1 VTLNADGSYS
11 FDPSNAAY
19 QDLGVGESRDVVV
32 GYTASDGNGGIDTG
46 TLTIT
51 VTGTNDAPVV
61 TDETATVAEDAA
73 VITGTVAANDTDV
86 DGDTLTYTANGALP
100 AGVTLNADGSYSFDP
115 SNAAYQDLGVGESRD
130 VVVGYTASDG
140 NGGTDTGT
148 LTITVTGTNDAPV
161 AVDDTAAG
169 NEDTLITG
177 SVAANDS
184 DVDGDTLTY
193 TANGMLP
200 AGFTLNPDGTFTLDA
215 SDPAYQNL
223 RQDEILD
230 VVIDYTVDDG
240 NGGTDT
246 GTLTITVTGQVEQRS
261 LDVDDDSNLG
271 TRYLAYDAGPT
282 DFAFTD
288 DDDVANTVV
297 VDNFGADDYII
308 FDAPFDGSAGGA
320 SFANIDFDGD
330 GLANDL
336 AISVNK
342 NGVVSDIILRDAV
355 DPNAVIFTEA
365 QAEAAIGA
373 GFENFRTTT
382 ESTVV
387 SASLDVDNDS
397 NIGTRFTIP
406 QLANTA
412 TFNFTDD
419 DDVANT
425 VLVRG
430 FGGDDTITFDA
441 PFDGSAGGVTFAN
454 IDFDGDGLANDL
466 AISSNK
472 NGVVSDIILLD
483 AVDPNLVIS
492 SEAQAEAAIGGGTEN
507 FISGAVPPP
516 PPPPPPAQTAASLDQ
531 DNDGNLGTYFTIDAG
546 NDGFAF
552 SDDAQTANSVRIIN
566 FTSDDRIV
574 FESGSAPT
582 FANIDADGDG
592 LANDLQIDTIDNGI
606 VSTIIL
612 VDAVDP
618 SAIIFSEAMA
628 ENALGFDA
636 FNFA

>member
-1 VTLNADGSYS
+1 
-11 FDPSNAAY
+11 
-19 QDLGVGESRDVVV
+19 VVV
-32 GYTASDGNGGIDTG
+32 SYTADDGNGGTDTG

-61 TDETATVAEDAA
+61 VDEAATVAEDAA
-73 VITGTVAANDTDV
+73 VITGSVAANDTDV
-86 DGDTLTYTANGALP
+86 DGDALTYTLNGAAP
-100 AGVTLNADGSYSFDP
+100 AGLTLNADGSYSFDP
-115 SNAAYQDLGVGESRD
+115 SDAAYQDLGVGESRD
-130 VVVGYTASDG
+130 VVVSYTADDG

-161 AVDDTAAG
+161 AVDDAAAG
-169 NEDTLITG
+169 SEDTLITG
-177 SVAANDS
+177 SVAANDT
-184 DVDGDTLTY
+184 DIDGDALTFSLVGG
-193 TANGMLP
+193 AP
-200 AGFTLNPDGTFTLDA
+200 AGFTLNVDGTYTLDA
-215 SDPAYQNL
+215 TDPAYQNL
-223 RQDEILD
+223 RQGETQD
-230 VVIDYTVDDG
+230 VVIDYTADDG

-261 LDVDDDSNLG
+261 LDVDNDNNLG
-271 TRYLAYDAGPT
+271 TRFLAYDAGPT

-297 VDNFGADDYII
+297 VDNFGADDYIT

-355 DPNAVIFTEA
+355 DPSSIIFTEA

-382 ESTVV
+382 ESTTVD
-387 SASLDVDNDS
+387 ASLDVDND
-397 NIGTRFTIP
+397 NNVGTRFTIP
-406 QLANTA
+406 VFANTA

-430 FGGDDTITFDA
+430 FGSDDTITFDA
-441 PFDGSAGGVTFAN
+441 PFDGSPGGVTFAN

-472 NGVVSDIILLD
+472 NGVVSDIVLLD

-492 SEAQAEAAIGGGTEN
+492 TEAQAEAAIGGSVEN

-516 PPPPPPAQTAASLDQ
+516 PPPPPPGQTAASLDQ
-531 DNDGNLGTYFTIDAG
+531 DDDNNLGTFFTLDAG
-546 NDGFAF
+546 GDGFTF
-552 SDDAQTANSVRIIN
+552 SDDAQAANSVRVIN

-574 FESGSAPT
+574 FESGSAPS

-592 LANDLQIDTIDNGI
+592 LANDLQIDTNVNGI

-618 SAIIFSEAMA
+618 SAVIFTEAMA
-628 ENALGFDA
+628 EQVLGFDA
-636 FNFA
+636 FSFA